1 MIPQRIQHL
10 LLALLIVSCVGVS
23 ATTPEDQR
31 RDYQTARKLLNAGK
45 IEAFLKQA
53 EDLKDYALYP
63 YLQYSFLKSRL
74 SKVAVSEMQSFFSRY
89 EDFPRA
95 EELRALWL
103 KQLARNRQWQDY
115 YDNYTPQKDLVLQCN
130 FLLAR
135 INTGHQ
141 AMLLEDIRSVWLSGS
156 SLPPDCNP
164 AFAYLY
170 KSDLMTS
177 ELAWER
183 FRLAMDKNNPGL
195 ARHVTRYLNKDHK
208 QWADVWLKVYG
219 NPAGQTRNPKLE
231 DTVIN
236 REILANAIRKLAR
249 QNLNLSILNWEVI
262 LQSYS
267 YAIGERTAVDRL
279 LAASAA
285 KRKHSSTVDL
295 LDRVDSYHVDEEILH
310 WRIVTSLKDGNWQ
323 RLRRW
328 TEGVPRDEDIKYR
341 WMYWH
346 GRALEQ
352 TGASEEAVRIYGA
365 IASKRDY
372 YGFLAADRLGIPY
385 NMGHEPLPDNP
396 EEKQKIATLP
406 GIQRAQE
413 LVAIGEKYLARR
425 EWNHVLNRMTSYQQE
440 LAAALAS
447 EWGWYG
453 EAILTMGHAH
463 LYNDL
468 EVRFPIPYQSL
479 IDEYANKRQLDQGWM
494 FALVRSESAFIED
507 ARSPAG
513 ALGLMQVMPDT
524 GKLTARQIGVRNFKT
539 EHLLTAEKNVPIG
552 SAYLKQMLDR
562 FGGNMVLAT
571 AAYNAGPGRVKGWLP
586 KHDCMDPDI
595 WAELIPFTETRKYVR
610 RVMFYAS
617 IYDWRLQRE
626 VVTLHQRMPVI
637 AAASS
642 DNQNVVA
649 QLSCGGIQVSYN

>member
-1 MIPQRIQHL
+1 MTTQRIQLL
-10 LLALLIVSCVGVS
+10 LLALLLVACAGTS
-23 ATTPEDQR
+23 AATLEDQR
-31 RDYQTARKLLNAGK
+31 RDYQAARKLLNAGK
-45 IEAFLKQA
+45 TEAFLKLAQGL
-53 EDLKDYALYP
+53 EDYVLYP
-63 YLQYSFLKSRL
+63 YLQYSFLQRRL
-74 SKVAVSEMQSFFSRY
+74 SKVAASEMQSFFARY
-89 EDFPRA
+89 EDFPKA
-95 EELRALWL
+95 GELRARWL

-115 YDNYTPQKDLVLQCN
+115 YDNYTPQEDLVLQCN

-164 AFAYLY
+164 VFAYLY
-170 KSDLMTS
+170 KSEFMTS

-195 ARHVTRYLNKDHK
+195 ARHVARYLNKDHK
-208 QWADVWLKVYG
+208 QWADLWLKVYG
-219 NPAGQTRNPKLE
+219 NPAGQTGDPHLE
-231 DTVIN
+231 DTVIS
-236 REILANAIRKLAR
+236 REILAHAIRKLAR
-249 QNLNLSILNWEVI
+249 QNLNVAIRNWESIL
-262 LQSYS
+262 QRYS
-267 YAIGERTAVDRL
+267 YAPGERTAVDRL
-279 LAASAA
+279 LGASAA
-285 KRKHSSTVDL
+285 RKKHAKTVDL
-295 LDRVDSYHVDEEILH
+295 LERVENYHVDEEILH
-310 WRIVTSLKDGNWQ
+310 WRIVTSLRDGNWQ

-328 TEGVPRDEDIKYR
+328 TEGVPRDENLKYR

-352 TGASEEAVRIYGA
+352 TGAPDKAAQIYGA
-365 IASKRDY
+365 IAAKRDY

-385 NMGHEPLPDNP
+385 NMEHEPLPDNP
-396 EEKQKIATLP
+396 AEKQKIAALP

-413 LVAIGEKYLARR
+413 LVAIGEKSLARR
-425 EWNHVLNRMTSYQQE
+425 EWNHALDRMTSYQQK

-447 EWGWYG
+447 DWGWYG

-468 EVRFPIPYQSL
+468 EVRFPIPYRSL
-479 IDEYANKRQLDQGWM
+479 LDEYAHKRQLDQGWM

-513 ALGLMQVMPDT
+513 ALGLMQVMPNT
-524 GKLTARQIGVRNFKT
+524 GKLTARQIGIRNFRA
-539 EHLLTAEKNVPIG
+539 EHLLSAEKNVPIG

-562 FGGNMVLAT
+562 FDGNMVLAT
-571 AAYNAGPGRVKGWLP
+571 AAYNAGPGRVRDWLP
-586 KHDCMDPDI
+586 KQDCMDPDV

-617 IYDWRLQRE
+617 IYDWRLQRA

-637 AAASS
+637 AARSS
-642 DNQNVVA
+642 KQKLVA
-649 QLSCGGIQVSYN
+649 QLSCGGMQVSYN